1 MACPADYIGCMK
13 NGDVYSDSK
22 YRWYERQ
29 WPLLG
34 KTYFTH
40 AWGTL
45 YVVSGRAAS
54 SLAGLPS
61 GALRFFTNEGVSP
74 ACCRPAFS
82 ARHQVLDLTGCR
94 AAAWL
99 LQMSR

>member
-1 MACPADYIGCMK
+1 MACLADYIGCMK
-13 NGDVYSDSK
+13 NGDVYSDPK
-22 YRWYERQ
+22 YRWFERQ

-54 SLAGLPS
+54 SLAGLPI
-61 GALRFFTNEGVSP
+61 GALRFFTNEGVQP
-74 ACCRPAFS
+74 ASCNLS
-82 ARHQVLDLTGCR
+82 G
-94 AAAWL
+94 
-99 LQMSR
+99 